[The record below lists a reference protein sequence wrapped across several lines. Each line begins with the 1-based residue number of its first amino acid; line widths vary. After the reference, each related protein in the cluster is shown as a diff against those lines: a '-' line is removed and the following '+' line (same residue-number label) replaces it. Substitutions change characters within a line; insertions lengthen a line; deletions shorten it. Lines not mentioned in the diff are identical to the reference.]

1 MTRALSK
8 KARANLMLL
17 ALAMIWGGC
26 FVAAKIAMES
36 FDAYFIMVL
45 RFFAGSAALCLLFPK
60 ERKKI
65 DRITVIGASEVS
77 LLMAVS
83 TAFQME
89 GLKFT
94 TPANQTFILVIY
106 VVVVPLI
113 RFIIAGIRP
122 GKHMVVAAILT
133 VIGVGFLT
141 LGPSLVLNRG
151 DALSF
156 IMALLFS
163 VEIIRIDHYM
173 PKVQSAIAFT
183 MVQLFVAGLASVV
196 IFFIFGEG
204 TVIAPVTHKTF
215 LAMGYI
221 VLLNTVVAFYLQ
233 NGAQRDASSEESALI
248 MSTESLFGTFAA
260 YFFAGEIFYPK
271 KILGCVLILTGQ
283 FVSQALPAIRKINGK
298 RRISA

>member
-1 MTRALSK
+1 
-8 KARANLMLL
+8 MLL

-26 FVAAKIAMES
+26 FVAAKIAMDS

-45 RFFAGSAALCLLFPK
+45 RFLVGSLVLCLLFPK
-60 ERKKI
+60 DRKKI
-65 DRITVIGASEVS
+65 DKTTVIGGAEVGF
-77 LLMAVS
+77 LLATS

-89 GLKFT
+89 GLRYT

-106 VVVVPLI
+106 VVLVPLL
-113 RFIIAGIRP
+113 RFLIAGIRP
-122 GKHMVVAAILT
+122 GKNIIVAAVLT
-133 VIGVGFLT
+133 VFGVGFLT

-151 DALSF
+151 DVLSF
-156 IMALLFS
+156 IMAILFT
-163 VEIIRIDHYM
+163 VEILRIDHYM
-173 PKVQSAIAFT
+173 PKVESAIAFT
-183 MVQLFVAGLASVV
+183 MVQLFVAGVASLV

-204 TVIAPVTHKTF
+204 TVIAPVTQKTL

-221 VLLNTVVAFYLQ
+221 VLLNTVAAFYLQ
-233 NGAQRDASSEESALI
+233 NGAQRDASPDESALI

-260 YFFAGEIFYPK
+260 YFFAGEVFYPK
-271 KILGCVLILTGQ
+271 KILGCALILTGQ